1 MTAPMNGQPI
11 HASCVAVDGRAILL
25 RGPSGSGKSD
35 LALRL
40 IEAGA
45 FLVADDQVVLE
56 AVGGVLFANPP
67 EPLAGMIEV
76 RGIGIIED
84 QPWQGAPVA
93 LVIDLVEP
101 DRVER
106 LPEPQTCV
114 LEGVELPCLSLAAF
128 EASASAKIRVAIA
141 SLEAAGPKR
150 NIGYSDD

>member
-1 MTAPMNGQPI
+1 MTGQPI
-11 HASCVAVDGRAILL
+11 HASCVDVDGRAILL

-40 IEAGA
+40 IDAGA

-56 AVGGVLFANPP
+56 AIGGVLFASPP

-76 RGIGIIED
+76 RGVGIVED
-84 QPWQGAPVA
+84 QPWHRAPVG
-93 LVIDLVEP
+93 LVIDLVNP

-106 LPEPQTCV
+106 LPELQTCL

-128 EASASAKIRVAIA
+128 EASAPVKIRLAIA
-141 SLEAAGPKR
+141 LLEAAGLKR
-150 NIGYSDD
+150 NIGKQQ